1 MSDTNREREDV
12 AGTADES
19 PAGDTSSQEN
29 VDRRDFMSVAS
40 TAAMAGGLAA
50 GYGMFGV
57 IAVRFLYAPDQPLA
71 WQYLATVD
79 ELQAGDSMT
88 YSAPNGAKVVVA
100 RHGEGTGADD
110 FIALSSVC
118 PHLGCAVHW
127 EPQNDRFF
135 CPCHNGVFDPQGKAI
150 GGPPGKAKQHLLEFP
165 LKVEGNLLYIQ
176 VPLESL
182 TNADSGSRTEVAE
195 SSMDSRLDQDPAGE
209 RPERGSLDTGCRQQG
224 ELA

>member
-1 MSDTNREREDV
+1 MSRLNNDVQQLESSEAISLSDTNRDCEEVAED
-12 AGTADES
+12 AGGAEATDES
-19 PAGDTSSQEN
+19 NNEEVG
-29 VDRRDFMSVAS
+29 RRDFLSVAS
-40 TAAMAGGLAA
+40 TATMAGGLVA

-79 ELQAGDSMT
+79 ELRVGDSMT
-88 YSAPNGAKVVVA
+88 FTAPDGAQVVIA
-100 RHGEGTGADD
+100 RQGKGTSADD

-135 CPCHNGVFDPQGKAI
+135 CPCHNGVFDPKGKATE
-150 GGPPGKAKQHLLEFP
+150 GPPAKAKQRLLEYP
-165 LKVEGNLLYIQ
+165 LKVEDNLLYIE

-182 TNADSGSRTEVAE
+182 SDADLPEAGGAVADSASPCPG
-195 SSMDSRLDQDPAGE
+195 Q
-209 RPERGSLDTGCRQQG
+209 RGG
-224 ELA
+224 LA